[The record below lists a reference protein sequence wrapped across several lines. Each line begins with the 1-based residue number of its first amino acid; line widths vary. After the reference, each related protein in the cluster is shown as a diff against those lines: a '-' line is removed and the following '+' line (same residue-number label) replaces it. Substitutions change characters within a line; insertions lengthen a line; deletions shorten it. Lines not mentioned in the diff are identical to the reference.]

1 MKVGKLLKDKY
12 GFNVQKV
19 VDSFINMFGYSPI
32 VINKIVNDE
41 YPVLLSCHIHDLALF
56 TGASEEEL
64 MEAQELSGTVSE
76 LRSDT
81 PMGKPYAAIDP
92 VVGKVDIPTVLTA
105 EMVMETIGKEL
116 RETISNKR
124 NVIIANFDYG
134 VAYTLCWESVND
146 KAEVTQSVIH
156 NQRIVAKFVSTY
168 RTAMNDAV
176 DDGMVSIIVDLVK
189 REKAKVSV

>member
-1 MKVGKLLKDKY
+1 MKLLQ
-12 GFNVQKV
+12 F
-19 VDSFINMFGYSPI
+19 
-32 VINKIVNDE
+32 
-41 YPVLLSCHIHDLALF
+41 
-56 TGASEEEL
+56 EL
-64 MEAQELSGTVSE
+64 MTKENTTDYTTVE
-76 LRSDT
+76 NYLGQL
-81 PMGKPYAAIDP
+81 GKSIITSASKIIEEDFVAIDP

-116 RETISNKR
+116 QETLTSKR
-124 NVIIANFDYG
+124 SVVIANFDYG
-134 VAYTLCWESVND
+134 VAYTFSWESVNG

-156 NQRIVAKFVSTY
+156 NKQIVAKFVSTY

>member
-1 MKVGKLLKDKY
+1 MKVGKLLKNKY

-19 VDSFINMFGYSPI
+19 VDSFINMFGYSPAI
-32 VINKIVNDE
+32 VNKIINDE

-64 MEAQELSGTVSE
+64 MAAQELSETVSE
-76 LRSDT
+76 LRGDT
-81 PMGKPYAAIDP
+81 PMGKPYVVTDP
-92 VVGKVDIPTVLTA
+92 VAGKIDIPTMLTA

-116 RETISNKR
+116 QETLTSKR
-124 NVIIANFDYG
+124 SVVIANFDYG
-134 VAYTLCWESVND
+134 VAYTFSWESVNG

-156 NQRIVAKFVSTY
+156 NQQLVAKFVSTY

-189 REKAKVSV
+189 RERAKVSV